1 MQTLPYCPLLL
12 RKHLADVH
20 LLLRN
25 KMSRELR
32 DTYVVRSFPLTVILL
47 ASALGALMFS
57 TVLFCIQLAVEGARR
72 RREARASKARRLR
85 YATDDSEVNL
95 PALTAARPPT
105 PRFHVFLSQC
115 AAGPQSPDLGVMG
128 CPRPCRCSHLEVLRS
143 TPASAVPVSSD
154 RLKLKR
160 VVPKAISSPLSCL
173 ERRWP

>member
-32 DTYVVRSFPLTVILL
+32 DTYVVRLFPLTVILL

-57 TVLFCIQLAVEGARR
+57 AVLFCIQLAVEGARR

-85 YATDDSEVNL
+85 MKDTQEEV
-95 PALTAARPPT
+95 TVPPLQAEGY
-105 PRFHVFLSQC
+105 FHTFLSHVWGTYGFVGLNQ
-115 AAGPQSPDLGVMG
+115 GPSWVFSSFDW
-128 CPRPCRCSHLEVLRS
+128 CRP
-143 TPASAVPVSSD
+143 
-154 RLKLKR
+154 
-160 VVPKAISSPLSCL
+160 
-173 ERRWP
+173 